1 MRNQSHRLRPSPIEL
16 SNAAP
21 KVRLA
26 GTHPT
31 VGGALPV
38 ILWKL
43 KVVMETL
50 LVLMVVA
57 TAGLMLAHGFAIVK
71 RLAEGR

>member
-1 MRNQSHRLRPSPIEL
+1 MRNQSHRYRSSPIEL
-16 SNAAP
+16 SKTGP
-21 KVRLA
+21 TVRVA

-50 LVLMVVA
+50 LVLMVLA
-57 TAGLMLAHGFAIVK
+57 TAALLVAHGFATVK
-71 RLAEGR
+71 RFITER

>member
-1 MRNQSHRLRPSPIEL
+1 MSKLDAKLR
-16 SNAAP
+16 
-21 KVRLA
+21 VA

-71 RLAEGR
+71 RFVEGR